1 MKNEAHNPE
10 QIGKARALATNEGR
24 LDYLKECCVE
34 LDEDMLANVAGG
46 RRTGGKRK
54 KKECSESSDG
64 AHEWEKTGNRKEG
77 RWIGIVDD
85 VEYRCKHCG
94 KVEWKVW

>member
-10 QIGKARALATNEGR
+10 QIRKARALETNEER
-24 LDYLKECCVE
+24 LDNRKECCVE

-54 KKECSESSDG
+54 KKE
-64 AHEWEKTGNRKEG
+64 
-77 RWIGIVDD
+77 
-85 VEYRCKHCG
+85 
-94 KVEWKVW
+94 